1 MSKKEEV
8 FYAECSAIFYHL
20 YIDFTYTYKEHTRS
34 MSKRKQL
41 QAMDELEEQEILAQQ
56 DPVQVSL
63 DYFFAEGMIT
73 EILYPVKSGKEATV
87 YCCRAHSSTGAELL
101 AAKVYRPRN
110 HRGFKNDAVYQ
121 EGRVITNGQI
131 RRAVQNKSRFGREV
145 QFGMWVNHEFDVLT
159 ALSRAGADIPHPIAR
174 TQSALLMEYFG
185 DREKAAP
192 SLGGSEL
199 TWNEARAVF
208 DSLLSNIELWLAHN
222 YVHGDLSAYNVLY
235 WQGQA
240 KIIDFPQAVDPRF
253 NSNALSL
260 LTRDIENVCHYVSRY
275 GLVYDGRRIA
285 ERLWYR
291 FRNAQL

>member
-1 MSKKEEV
+1 MFHRLE
-8 FYAECSAIFYHL
+8 L
-20 YIDFTYTYKEHTRS
+20 YDVGHMDKEHTPS

-41 QAMDELEEQEILAQQ
+41 REMDELEEQEMLAQQ
-56 DPVQVSL
+56 DPVQVAL
-63 DYFFAEGMIT
+63 EHFFAEGMIT
-73 EILYPVKSGKEATV
+73 DVLYAVKRGKEAAV
-87 YCCRAHSSTGAELL
+87 YCCQAHPSTGVDLL
-101 AAKVYRPRN
+101 AAKIYRSRD

-131 RRAVQNKSRFGREV
+131 RRAVQKKSRFGRQM
-145 QFGMWVNHEFDVLT
+145 QFGLWVNHEFDVLST
-159 ALSRAGADIPHPIAR
+159 LYRARADVPRPIAH
-174 TQSALLMEYFG
+174 TSSAILMEYFG

-192 SLGGSEL
+192 SLGGSGLSREQ
-199 TWNEARAVF
+199 ARIVF
-208 DSLLSNIELWLAHN
+208 DSLLSNVELWLAHN

-253 NSNALSL
+253 NANALSL
-260 LTRDIENVCHYVSRY
+260 LTRDIENICGYVARY
-275 GLVYDGRRIA
+275 GLVYDGRHIA